1 MNDCQERLM
10 ERIKCAGQEI
20 IDRAEEMAAV
30 DLITSLSITID
41 LGSSEIGMDTIKWT
55 TEAISKNNNLYF
67 IKGE

>member
-1 MNDCQERLM
+1 M
-10 ERIKCAGQEI
+10 
-20 IDRAEEMAAV
+20 DRAEEMAAV
-30 DLITSLSITID
+30 DLITSLSITIN